1 VYPSSVSKQNTQD
14 LAKARQVSWEFHH
27 LILLECEACGPFTSC
42 GMYSRPLY
50 VRNVLH
56 WVKGVSQYFR
66 RICHG
71 RNVRSFCENISLIS
85 CAVQKNTIQKSGKFV
100 NWVQC
105 WIKIKYKNLDS
116 SQMRHVYI
124 KWEHDEPE

>member
-1 VYPSSVSKQNTQD
+1 
-14 LAKARQVSWEFHH
+14 
-27 LILLECEACGPFTSC
+27 
-42 GMYSRPLY
+42 M
-50 VRNVLH
+50 
-56 WVKGVSQYFR
+56 SQYFR

-85 CAVQKNTIQKSGKFV
+85 CAVQKNTIQKTGKFV